1 MRLIVG
7 ALFLLMAP
15 SLTANAS
22 TSPLLGAASGHLY
35 NRADDNA
42 METSNTQRVRIPVTL
57 KSWSEVDTTAAD
69 GKSKKTRIAGKSVS
83 QVLRARIERSNDFY
97 LGSLRV
103 KTTPVRWLKRSN
115 QYQVKL
121 EVFRRYGEDSQLEES
136 MGSVTLTGLLEKQ
149 DDGLYVLN
157 GTARRLFRE
166 RTGEPLLDLE
176 AGQHWSPETAPA
188 ISRL

>member
-7 ALFLLMAP
+7 ALLLLMAP
-15 SLTANAS
+15 SPIANAS
-22 TSPLLGAASGHLY
+22 TSPYLGAASGHLY

-42 METSNTQRVRIPVTL
+42 METSNAQRVRIPVTL

-69 GKSKKTRIAGKSVS
+69 GKTKKTRIAGKTVS

-121 EVFRRYGEDSQLEES
+121 EVFRRFGEDTQLEES
-136 MGSVTLTGLLEKQ
+136 MGSVTLTGILEQQ

-166 RTGEPLLDLE
+166 RTGEPLLELE
-176 AGQHWSPETAPA
+176 AGQHGPLEKAPA
-188 ISRL
+188 ISRR